1 MFPGQGSQYIGM
13 GKEFYEQIP
22 ICKEVYDLASEV
34 TGLDIPALCFEEN
47 EKLNITEYTQICMLA
62 TEAAIYMALEQNGYQ
77 PDVTAGLSLGEYGA
91 LIASGVMTA
100 EEAFELVRK
109 RGIFMQEAVPV
120 GGAMAAVLGL
130 DAAAIEQ
137 ICRETAEQT
146 ESEVSIANYNCP
158 GQIVISGQEEAVHL
172 AGETCKASGAKRV
185 VPLKVSGPFH
195 SKMLQGAGEKLKEEL
210 KKVETIREIKVSE
223 IIETEP
229 YGYTDQDKFLNA
241 AIGFETLLTPEAL
254 LSVCHEIEKKGNRER
269 KIHWGPRTI
278 DLDIL
283 LYGDCVMHTETLT
296 IPHSEMHKR
305 QFVLEPL
312 SEIAPYVKHPVLGK
326 SVSMLL
332 EDLEEHK

>member
-1 MFPGQGSQYIGM
+1 MGKTVFMFPGQGSQYIGM

-47 EKLNITEYTQICMLA
+47 EKLNITEYTQICMLT

-109 RGIFMQEAVPV
+109 RGIFMQEAVPA

-146 ESEVSIANYNCP
+146 GSEVSIANYNCP

-210 KKVETIREIKVSE
+210 KKVEISDSFVPYIANVTADYVTKKEEVKPLLASQVSSSVRWQQTIERLLADGADEFVEIGPGRTLSGFVKKVNRDVKVSS
-223 IIETEP
+223 I
-229 YGYTDQDKFLNA
+229 DKMEDFIQF
-241 AIGFETLLTPEAL
+241 IGSHVEAGA
-254 LSVCHEIEKKGNRER
+254 C
-269 KIHWGPRTI
+269 
-278 DLDIL
+278 
-283 LYGDCVMHTETLT
+283 
-296 IPHSEMHKR
+296 
-305 QFVLEPL
+305 
-312 SEIAPYVKHPVLGK
+312 
-326 SVSMLL
+326 
-332 EDLEEHK
+332 

>member
-1 MFPGQGSQYIGM
+1 MGKTVFMFPGQGSQYIGM

-47 EKLNITEYTQICMLA
+47 EKINITEYTQICMLA

-109 RGIFMQEAVPV
+109 RGIFMQEAVPA

-146 ESEVSIANYNCP
+146 GSEVSIANYNCP

-210 KKVETIREIKVSE
+210 KKVEISDSFVPYIANVTAGYVTKKEEVKPLLASQVSSSVRWQQTIERLLADGADEFVEIGPGK
-223 IIETEP
+223 TL
-229 YGYTDQDKFLNA
+229 T
-241 AIGFETLLTPEAL
+241 GFM
-254 LSVCHEIEKKGNRER
+254 R
-269 KIHWGPRTI
+269 KINRDVAAVNI
-278 DLDIL
+278 DKYEDF
-283 LYGDCVMHTETLT
+283 E
-296 IPHSEMHKR
+296 K
-305 QFVLEPL
+305 FVAE
-312 SEIAPYVKHPVLGK
+312 SKNK
-326 SVSMLL
+326 
-332 EDLEEHK
+332 

>member
-47 EKLNITEYTQICMLA
+47 EKINITEYTQICMLT

-109 RGIFMQEAVPV
+109 RGIFMQEAVPA

-146 ESEVSIANYNCP
+146 GSEVSIANYNCP

-210 KKVETIREIKVSE
+210 KKVEISDSFVPYIANVTAEYVTKKEEVKPLLASQVSSSVRWQQTIERLLADGADEFVEIGPGRTLSGFVKKVNRDVKVSS
-223 IIETEP
+223 I
-229 YGYTDQDKFLNA
+229 DKMEDFIQF
-241 AIGFETLLTPEAL
+241 IGSHVEAGA
-254 LSVCHEIEKKGNRER
+254 C
-269 KIHWGPRTI
+269 
-278 DLDIL
+278 
-283 LYGDCVMHTETLT
+283 
-296 IPHSEMHKR
+296 
-305 QFVLEPL
+305 
-312 SEIAPYVKHPVLGK
+312 
-326 SVSMLL
+326 
-332 EDLEEHK
+332 

>member
-1 MFPGQGSQYIGM
+1 MKENMKESKKEEIRDAENTGSRKIAFLYPGQGSQYIGM

-47 EKLNITEYTQICMLA
+47 EKINITEYTQICMLA

-109 RGIFMQEAVPV
+109 RGIFMQEAVPA

-137 ICRETAEQT
+137 ICRDTAEQT
-146 ESEVSIANYNCP
+146 GSEVSIANYNCP

-195 SKMLQGAGEKLKEEL
+195 SKMLQCAGEKLKEEL
-210 KKVETIREIKVSE
+210 KKIEISDSFVPYIANVTADYVTKKEEVKPLLASQVSSSVRWQQTIERLLADGADEFVEIGPGRTLSGFVKKVNRDVKVSS
-223 IIETEP
+223 I
-229 YGYTDQDKFLNA
+229 DKMEDFIQF
-241 AIGFETLLTPEAL
+241 IGSHVEAGA
-254 LSVCHEIEKKGNRER
+254 C
-269 KIHWGPRTI
+269 
-278 DLDIL
+278 
-283 LYGDCVMHTETLT
+283 
-296 IPHSEMHKR
+296 
-305 QFVLEPL
+305 
-312 SEIAPYVKHPVLGK
+312 
-326 SVSMLL
+326 
-332 EDLEEHK
+332 

>member
-47 EKLNITEYTQICMLA
+47 EKINITEYTQICMLA

-100 EEAFELVRK
+100 EETFELVRK
-109 RGIFMQEAVPV
+109 RGIFMQEAVPA

-137 ICRETAEQT
+137 ICRDTAEQT
-146 ESEVSIANYNCP
+146 GSEVSIANYNCP

-210 KKVETIREIKVSE
+210 KKVEISDSFVPYIANVTAGYVTKKEEVKPLLASQVSSSVRWQQTIERLLADGADEFVEIGPGRTLSGFVKKVNRDVKVSS
-223 IIETEP
+223 I
-229 YGYTDQDKFLNA
+229 DKMEDFIQF
-241 AIGFETLLTPEAL
+241 IGSHVEAGA
-254 LSVCHEIEKKGNRER
+254 C
-269 KIHWGPRTI
+269 
-278 DLDIL
+278 
-283 LYGDCVMHTETLT
+283 
-296 IPHSEMHKR
+296 
-305 QFVLEPL
+305 
-312 SEIAPYVKHPVLGK
+312 
-326 SVSMLL
+326 
-332 EDLEEHK
+332 

>member
-1 MFPGQGSQYIGM
+1 MVIRMGKTVFMFPGQGSQYIGM

-22 ICKEVYDLASEV
+22 VCKEVYDLASEV

-62 TEAAIYMALEQNGYQ
+62 TETAIYMALEQNGYQ

-109 RGIFMQEAVPV
+109 RGIFMQKAVPT

-137 ICRETAEQT
+137 ICGETAEQT
-146 ESEVSIANYNCP
+146 GKEVSIANYNCP

-195 SKMLQGAGEKLKEEL
+195 SKMLQGAGEKLNEEL
-210 KKVETIREIKVSE
+210 KKVEIRDSFVPYIANVTADYVTKKEEVKPLLASQVSSSVRWQQTIERLLADGVDEFVEIGPGRTLSGFVKKVNRDVKVSN
-223 IIETEP
+223 I
-229 YGYTDQDKFLNA
+229 DKMEDFIQF
-241 AIGFETLLTPEAL
+241 IGSHVEA
-254 LSVCHEIEKKGNRER
+254 G
-269 KIHWGPRTI
+269 
-278 DLDIL
+278 
-283 LYGDCVMHTETLT
+283 
-296 IPHSEMHKR
+296 
-305 QFVLEPL
+305 
-312 SEIAPYVKHPVLGK
+312 A
-326 SVSMLL
+326 
-332 EDLEEHK
+332 